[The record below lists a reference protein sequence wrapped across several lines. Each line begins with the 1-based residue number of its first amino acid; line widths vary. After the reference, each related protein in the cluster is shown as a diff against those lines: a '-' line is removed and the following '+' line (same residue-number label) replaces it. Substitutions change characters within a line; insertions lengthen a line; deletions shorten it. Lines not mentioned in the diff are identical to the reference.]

1 MQDIRETIEQHMEN
15 FPPAENEGGGMF
27 LELSK
32 RWATHS
38 LGVYCDELL
47 TKALAISKA
56 LAEFDNEL
64 NQKDVS

>member
-1 MQDIRETIEQHMEN
+1 MQDVQETLDAHMET
-15 FPPAENEGGGMF
+15 FPLAEAEGGMF

-38 LGVYCDELL
+38 LGIYCDELP

-64 NQKDVS
+64 LGKES

>member
-1 MQDIRETIEQHMEN
+1 MQDVQDTLNTQMEN
-15 FPPAENEGGGMF
+15 FPPAENEGGVF

-38 LGVYCDELL
+38 LGVYCDGLL

-64 NQKDVS
+64 NQKDAN

>member
-1 MQDIRETIEQHMEN
+1 MQDVQETLETHMEN
-15 FPPAENEGGGMF
+15 FPPAENSGGQF

-38 LGVYCDELL
+38 LDVYCDALL

-64 NQKDVS
+64 LKPGDTQ